1 MPNRNPAA
9 AGSTLH
15 LPLSAT
21 VSMAG
26 ISNDHTEVATIT
38 PEAKPNSV
46 FCTRGDR
53 SSFMKKTNAAPSMVP
68 KRGMRKPI
76 IRVMRL
82 MLYLIMYCQFWDK
95 ITQKKGKIFI
105 SDGK

>member
-1 MPNRNPAA
+1 
-9 AGSTLH
+9 
-15 LPLSAT
+15 
-21 VSMAG
+21 
-26 ISNDHTEVATIT
+26 
-38 PEAKPNSV
+38 
-46 FCTRGDR
+46 
-53 SSFMKKTNAAPSMVP
+53 MKKTNAAPSMVP
-68 KRGMRKPI
+68 KRGMSKPI